1 MTVKKLII
9 DQDNSGRRLDNFLL
23 SNYKNIPKSKIY
35 NIIRKGEVRVNSKR
49 IKPSYKLKIDDLIRI
64 PPYLEESQDIDK
76 NINQNL
82 IEKHCSKIIYE
93 DENYIIVNK
102 SNDIAVH
109 SGTKNGIGLIDLF
122 RKKLGSNIELCHRID
137 KQTTGCLVLAKNKTS
152 VRHFSNLLSSNEINK
167 IYSALVKG
175 KFEGKKL
182 ISNKIYKN
190 NPLKLKQSKSIFKL
204 VKQLKGASLINIK
217 IQSGRTHQIRIHAS
231 QLNHPILF
239 DKKYGD
245 VFFNNSLDVNFKKT
259 LALHSKSISFKDQN
273 SNLIRVT
280 AKYPDELKNLIKA
293 LTWFLYQY

>member
-152 VRHFSNLLSSNEINK
+152 VRHFSNLLNSNEINK

-245 VFFNNSLDVNFKKT
+245 VFFNNSIDVNFKKT

-293 LTWFLYQY
+293 LT

>member
-204 VKQLKGASLINIK
+204 VKHLKGASLINIK

-293 LTWFLYQY
+293 LT

>member
-1 MTVKKLII
+1 MTVKKIAI
-9 DQDNSGRRLDNFLL
+9 NEENEGRRIDNFLISL
-23 SNYKNIPKSKIY
+23 FNSVPKSKIY

-293 LTWFLYQY
+293 LT